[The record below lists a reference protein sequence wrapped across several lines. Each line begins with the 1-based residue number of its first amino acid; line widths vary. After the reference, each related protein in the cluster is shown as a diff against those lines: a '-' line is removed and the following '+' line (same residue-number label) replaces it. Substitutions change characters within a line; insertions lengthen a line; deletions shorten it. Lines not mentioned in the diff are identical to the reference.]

1 MSFLS
6 GLDAH
11 PRHFGP
17 KSDGLTKATVRV
29 IDLGDEAVPEQ
40 KALSAVSRRSLIGGF
55 VLFSVPGLPALG
67 KESSSMAF
75 LASIY
80 QQYIGSSVGSVGVAT
95 GIALPDANAVRRYF
109 TVGLT
114 SLIIDDR
121 FAGTRD
127 GEPPILNVDPFVG
140 CQDWEISNLAIEV
153 KEIGVKATGIVAFIN
168 AGKPHKVV
176 LELQR
181 SSDGWRIA
189 EIQWDYASLRGLFR
203 SKAAYNSEASV
214 R

>member
-1 MSFLS
+1 MHAMVGRKS
-6 GLDAH
+6 GA
-11 PRHFGP
+11 
-17 KSDGLTKATVRV
+17 LTNATVRA
-29 IDLGDEAVPEQ
+29 IDPGDEALPEQ
-40 KALSAVSRRSLIGGF
+40 KALSAVSRRTLIAGF
-55 VLFSVPGLPALG
+55 VLFSIPGLPALG

-80 QQYIGSSVGSVGVAT
+80 RHYIGSSVGVAT
-95 GIALPDANAVRRYF
+95 GMALPDAKAVRGYF

-127 GEPPILNVDPFVG
+127 GEPPILDVDPFVG
-140 CQDWEISNLAIEV
+140 CQDWEISNLAIQV
-153 KEIGVKATGIVAFIN
+153 KEIGAKATGIVAFIN
-168 AGKPHKVV
+168 AGKPQKVV

-203 SKAAYNSEASV
+203 SRAAYNGEGPV